1 MQLNK
6 TVHSAFGEIPIEQ
19 KLSRFSVTG
28 FRKEFSSSLLNT
40 ILNKYRQKCRLKEKF
55 IINGFQFQI

>member
-19 KLSRFSVTG
+19 ELSRFSVTG
-28 FRKEFSSSLLNT
+28 FRKEFFSFLLHT
-40 ILNKYRQKCRLKEKF
+40 I
-55 IINGFQFQI
+55 